1 MKVSREQMA
10 ENRLRIL
17 TEAAR
22 LFREKGFDA
31 VSVAEVMKAAGLTH
45 GGFYGHFASKD
56 DLIAE
61 TVGYVTKGDEGGLGF
76 MALADIYLSPLHR
89 DAAGQGCPMAAL
101 ASDLRH
107 QSPEA
112 RGALAAGL
120 EVQLARI
127 AAAMQRDS
135 TQAIAPAD
143 LRRRAIGSWS
153 AMVGAMII
161 ARAVND
167 SALSAELLTATRDW
181 IGKLGGVDTRSN

>member
-1 MKVSREQMA
+1 MA
-10 ENRLRIL
+10 ESRLRIL

-22 LFREKGFDA
+22 LFRERGFDA
-31 VSVAEVMKAAGLTH
+31 VSVSEVMKAAGLTH
-45 GGFYGHFASKD
+45 GGFYGHFASKGE
-56 DLIAE
+56 LIAE
-61 TVGYVTKGDEGGLGF
+61 TVGHVTKGNEDSLGF
-76 MALADIYLSPLHR
+76 MAFADIYLSPLHR
-89 DAAGQGCPMAAL
+89 DASGQGCPMAAL

-107 QSPEA
+107 QSSEA
-112 RGALAAGL
+112 RGALAEGL
-120 EVQLARI
+120 ELQLARV

-135 TQAIAPAD
+135 TEEIPSAD

-181 IGKLGGVDTRSN
+181 IGELGA